1 MAIAASPSTN
11 GHTPSKSE
19 PDPIEPIPHD
29 RFETIEFP
37 ARDGFTLNFKHLR
50 GGWGPAAVGRRDGH
64 PRQHVERADQKP
76 AQAVD
81 GGRV

>member
-37 ARDGFTLNFKHLR
+37 ARDGFTLNFKHLP
-50 GGWGPAAVGRRDGH
+50 GDGEPLLLVAVIT
-64 PRQHVERADQKP
+64 
-76 AQAVD
+76 
-81 GGRV
+81 